1 MFQLERD
8 PPETVTSDCAKFVEA
23 SERVKLR
30 VAVWPA
36 FREATSELRAMVG
49 LMESTDRFSVLLLSL
64 PSALVLAFASEKLP
78 DATEITPLSVLLV
91 LGVKVAV

>member
-30 VAVWPA
+30 LAVWPA
-36 FREATSELRAMVG
+36 LREATSDVRAMVG
-49 LMESTDRFSVLLLSL
+49 LTVLTGRVSVLLLSL
-64 PSALVLAFASEKLP
+64 PSLLKIPTLENLLLP
-78 DATEITPLSVLLV
+78 T
-91 LGVKVAV
+91 